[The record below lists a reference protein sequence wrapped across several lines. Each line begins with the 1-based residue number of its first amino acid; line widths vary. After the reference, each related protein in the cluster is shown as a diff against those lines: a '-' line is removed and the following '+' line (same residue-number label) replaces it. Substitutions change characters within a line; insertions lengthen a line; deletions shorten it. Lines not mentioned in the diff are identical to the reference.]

1 MLNVERDENECGV
14 QQYQENQDHFDEVLM
29 LLAKLPY
36 AMTATLAHR
45 KRVCAT
51 MPVDNETQLMD
62 DLGSRCQMVEEL
74 ATQREQGL
82 VLCFMK
88 LSMVKRNTAPYQR

>member
-1 MLNVERDENECGV
+1 MVNVERDENECGV

-51 MPVDNETQLMD
+51 RPVADEIQLMD
-62 DLGSRCQMVEEL
+62 DLGNNSQMVEEL
-74 ATQREQGL
+74 ATQRDQWLGL
-82 VLCFMK
+82 CL
-88 LSMVKRNTAPYQR
+88 RR

>member
-1 MLNVERDENECGV
+1 MSVLLAVVNVERDENECGV

-36 AMTATLAHR
+36 AMTATLAHG

-51 MPVDNETQLMD
+51 RPVADELQLMD

-74 ATQREQGL
+74 ATQRDHWV
-82 VLCFMK
+82 VL
-88 LSMVKRNTAPYQR
+88 

>member
-36 AMTATLAHR
+36 AMTTTLAHT

-51 MPVDNETQLMD
+51 RPVADEIQLMD
-62 DLGSRCQMVEEL
+62 DLGSNCQMVEEL
-74 ATQREQGL
+74 ATQRDQWLGL
-82 VLCFMK
+82 CLHRQPK
-88 LSMVKRNTAPYQR
+88 QK